1 MKTCFIALSLFAA
14 SLVSAQIAATTPAPA
29 PRPHRQPNA
38 NFEQNFEQRLS
49 ARLGLNA
56 TQQNALHTARM
67 EAETQMQG
75 MNTQR
80 RTLHTALITAIKAGN
95 TDQIDQVSQQMATLQ
110 QQEAAIRSKASAKIY
125 ATLSADQKT
134 KLGDRVD
141 MLGGPGGFGPGFGP
155 GPGGPMRGRRPAPPA
170 GAPAPQN

>member
-14 SLVSAQIAATTPAPA
+14 SLVSAQTATAPAPA
-29 PRPHRQPNA
+29 PGPHRQPNA

-75 MNTQR
+75 MNVQR

-110 QQEAAIRSKASAKIY
+110 QQEAAVRSKASAKIY

-134 KLGDRVD
+134 KVGDRVE

-155 GPGGPMRGRRPAPPA
+155 GPGPMRGRRPGPPA
-170 GAPAPQN
+170 STPAPQN